1 MEWIAN
7 PESWLQLLMLTALE
21 LVLGIDNILIISILT
36 SKLPK
41 EKQKLARN
49 LGLFLAMFM
58 RTALLFSISLITNLK
73 YDVLTLNGMGFS
85 GRDLVLIIGGIFL
98 VYKATKEIWE
108 KLQVSDGDVH
118 YNVKS
123 SFPAIIVQILIFD
136 LIFSLDSVIT
146 AIGIAENIQ
155 IMVIAIIIAILFMMF
170 FAGHVSDFL
179 DRYPTL
185 KILAL
190 AFLCMVGLILI
201 IEGFMEHQ
209 EGGHGSNIKNFAYV
223 AMAFSLIVELINI
236 RLRNV
241 MQLNNKE

>member
-1 MEWIAN
+1 MEWIAQ
-7 PESWLQLLMLTALE
+7 PEAWLQLLTLTALE

-36 SKLPK
+36 AKLPP
-41 EKQKLARN
+41 EKQKFARN

-58 RTALLFSISLITNLK
+58 RTALLFSISIIAGLKHDVITLGN
-73 YDVLTLNGMGFS
+73 MGFS

-98 VYKATKEIWE
+98 IYKAAKEVWE
-108 KLQVSDGDVH
+108 KLQVSEGEAH

-123 SFPAIIVQILIFD
+123 AFGAIIIQIIIFD

-146 AIGIAENIQ
+146 AIGMADNLQ
-155 IMVIAIIIAILFMMF
+155 IMIIAIVIAILFMMF
-170 FAGHVSDFL
+170 FAGAVSDFL

-190 AFLCMVGLILI
+190 CFLCLVGIILV
-201 IEGFMEHQ
+201 IEGFMEHDPN
-209 EGGHGSNIKNFAYV
+209 GHGSGIKNFAYV
-223 AMAFSLIVELINI
+223 AMAFSLVVELINI

-241 MQLNNKE
+241 MQSSSK

>member
-223 AMAFSLIVELINI
+223 AMVFSLIVELINI